1 MHKIQ
6 RHTCKEILEVLWDLQ
21 EILEVLSKVGIHPSP
36 LYLLEKTLFSDFGAT
51 IQISGTKNQI
61 YSAKNK
67 IYAPKLKYV
76 APKIKYLTPNSEK

>member
-1 MHKIQ
+1 MFFPNTDDKTTRRSWGTYPPPPI
-6 RHTCKEILEVLWDLQ
+6 
-21 EILEVLSKVGIHPSP
+21 PF
-36 LYLLEKTLFSDFGAT
+36 EKTLFSDFGAT